1 MKDCFAKELT
11 AQQGKSGQAAPS
23 KKNKYIHF
31 DSMLFLIPSMQKRET
46 SGNLSSPNSTQDAN
60 TSSDFSTQD
69 ITLSTT
75 AQNSQLTNNN
85 RTPLRKKNC
94 SRDNNNSTEI
104 DKQLLDILKDKQA
117 QEEEDEEKNF
127 ALMLVPMLRRLNED
141 QKHYAKIEILNVL
154 KKARTHPSPQPLGQH
169 VINQPAQFR
178 GPKITSSPLY
188 HQTYTQPQN
197 PYHYQ
202 YSPQSSSMDTI
213 YSIQSPSPT
222 MPPPSPSPQLSTT
235 IQQAPAIH
243 PTMPQNQIQIID
255 QQILKPANETADYL
269 TKFVNQLEDQD
280 YA

>member
-1 MKDCFAKELT
+1 MKDCFARELA
-11 AQQGKSGQAAPS
+11 AQQGKSGQAALS
-23 KKNKYIHF
+23 KKKKYIHF
-31 DSMLFLIPSMQKRET
+31 DSMLFLISSMQKRDT

-60 TSSDFSTQD
+60 TLSDFSTQNV
-69 ITLSTT
+69 TFSTT

-154 KKARTHPSPQPLGQH
+154 KKARTHPSPQPLQH

-188 HQTYTQPQN
+188 HQTYTQPQT
-197 PYHYQ
+197 PYQYQ

-222 MPPPSPSPQLSTT
+222 MPPPNPSPQSST
-235 IQQAPAIH
+235 QQAPAIH

-269 TKFVNQLEDQD
+269 TQFVNQLKDQD
-280 YA
+280 YP

>member
-1 MKDCFAKELT
+1 MKDCFAKEL
-11 AQQGKSGQAAPS
+11 AAQGKSGQAAPS
-23 KKNKYIHF
+23 KKKKYIHF

-60 TSSDFSTQD
+60 TSSHFSTQD

-85 RTPLRKKNC
+85 RTPLRKKSC

-104 DKQLLDILKDKQA
+104 DQQLLDILKDKQA

-154 KKARTHPSPQPLGQH
+154 KKARTHSSPQPLQH
-169 VINQPAQFR
+169 VVDQPAQFR
-178 GPKITSSPLY
+178 GPKIASSPLY
-188 HQTYTQPQN
+188 HQTYFQPQ
-197 PYHYQ
+197 YQ

-222 MPPPSPSPQLSTT
+222 MPPPSPSPQSSTT

-243 PTMPQNQIQIID
+243 PTMPQKQIQIID

-269 TKFVNQLEDQD
+269 TQFVNQLEDH
-280 YA
+280 